1 MSTDPKKRTRAPR
14 SGVRSRSKKAAPK
27 TRRLPRPP
35 PMAPE
40 RCKRVAYDLENLSES
55 LPDSWLY
62 SAVASA
68 ALHCR
73 HHLEVQV
80 VADDG
85 PVTGARGRV
94 DALDGHPVRATLNVT
109 WACQP
114 PEGPHATHRLM
125 CGRTICLAQHWE
137 ALVFHV
143 TLAMVAL
150 DYALLGPDCPV
161 NAAEMAEVL
170 AERELEEH
178 REDPYLLDAPDPAS
192 MEELDLARLR
202 LEHERDKEARP

>member
-1 MSTDPKKRTRAPR
+1 
-14 SGVRSRSKKAAPK
+14 
-27 TRRLPRPP
+27 
-35 PMAPE
+35 MAPE

-68 ALHCR
+68 SFHCR

-94 DALDGHPVRATLNVT
+94 EALEGCPARATLEVT
-109 WACQP
+109 WAP
-114 PEGPHATHRLM
+114 VSPEGAHAAHRLLT
-125 CGRTICLAQHWE
+125 GRTVCLVHHWE

-143 TLAMVAL
+143 TRAMVVL
-150 DYALLGPDCPV
+150 DYALLGPDYPV
-161 NAAEMAEVL
+161 NATEVAEVL
-170 AERELEEH
+170 AERVLEEF
-178 REDPYLLDAPDPAS
+178 REDPYLLDAPDSSA

-202 LEHERDKEARP
+202 LEHERGEEARP